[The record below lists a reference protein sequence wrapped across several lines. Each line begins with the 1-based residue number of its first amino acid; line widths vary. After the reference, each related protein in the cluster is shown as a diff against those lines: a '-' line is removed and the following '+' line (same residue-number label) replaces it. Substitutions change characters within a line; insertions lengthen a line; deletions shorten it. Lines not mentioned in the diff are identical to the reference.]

1 MRGGVADAEGM
12 RVGVGDAIG
21 VLDEVLVGVAVAVAV
36 CEGFRSGTDGF
47 ETDAGSGPAGRVSR
61 TK

>member
-1 MRGGVADAEGM
+1 MRGGVADVEGM
-12 RVGVGDAIG
+12 RVGVGDAVG